1 VRTRRIMALP
11 QDLLAGLWTGSVRFG
26 GCPPEYTTAA
36 MSLVPSFST
45 PSVRRTRTRWLSPT
59 WVVLALLSAFHCGM
73 YPKARD
79 DEKALTAAIASF
91 ARTFGRCGYRLITAL
106 ALHVGGLS
114 ARRRMQYGGIRR
126 D

>member
-1 VRTRRIMALP
+1 
-11 QDLLAGLWTGSVRFG
+11 
-26 GCPPEYTTAA
+26 
-36 MSLVPSFST
+36 
-45 PSVRRTRTRWLSPT
+45 
-59 WVVLALLSAFHCGM
+59 M